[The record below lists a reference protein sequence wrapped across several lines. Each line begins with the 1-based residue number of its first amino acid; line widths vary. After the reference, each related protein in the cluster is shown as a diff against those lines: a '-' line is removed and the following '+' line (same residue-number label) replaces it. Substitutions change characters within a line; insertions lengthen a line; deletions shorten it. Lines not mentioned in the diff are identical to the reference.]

1 MKTFIA
7 LLFAAQSLLIS
18 FAHAA
23 DPYPSRPIK
32 IIVPL
37 APGATAD
44 FLARNLA
51 VELSKSLGQTVIV
64 ENKPGGNQT
73 IGNNEVAKATPD
85 GYTIG
90 LGISSLVIN
99 PYVSKNIPFDV
110 MKDLIPLAM
119 LGIMP
124 GLMTVHPSIPV
135 KTFPEFIAYAKANP
149 GVLAYGQ
156 PGGLSSGHLTMEF
169 LKKEAGIDVLSV
181 PYKGGGPALT
191 DFLGGRFQVFI
202 NSPTA
207 TIPHVKSGAIRA
219 IATTG
224 SKRPPALA
232 DVPTIAESGY
242 PNVVTNEWYALFLPA
257 KTPPAIVNQL
267 NTEIVKI
274 MNSPAM
280 LKKLND
286 IGAETFT
293 DNPEQFAKFIAKEN
307 QFWGKV
313 IQSLNLKP
321 E

>member
-1 MKTFIA
+1 MPPDDREYA
-7 LLFAAQSLLIS
+7 RS

-37 APGATAD
+37 APGAPAD

-156 PGGLSSGHLTMEF
+156 PGGLSSGHLTMEY

>member
-1 MKTFIA
+1 MKLLLGLLIA
-7 LLFAAQSLLIS
+7 LQGFLSPFALG
-18 FAHAA
+18 A
-23 DPYPSRPIK
+23 DPFPNKSIR

-44 FLARNLA
+44 YLARSLA
-51 VELSKSLGQTVIV
+51 VELTKSLGQTVIV
-64 ENKPGGNQT
+64 ENKAGGNQI
-73 IGNNEVAKATPD
+73 IGTNELAKANPD

-90 LGISSLVIN
+90 LAISSLVIN
-99 PYVSKNIPFDV
+99 PYVSKNIPYDA
-110 MKDLIPLAM
+110 MKDFIPLAM

-135 KTFPEFIAYAKANP
+135 KTFPEFIAYAKAHP
-149 GVLAYGQ
+149 GELAYGQ

-169 LKKEAGIDVLSV
+169 LKKEAGIDLLSV

-191 DFLGGRFQVFI
+191 DLLAGRFQAFI

-207 TIPHVKSGAIRA
+207 TLPHVKSGAIRA

-224 SKRPPALA
+224 SRRPSAMA
-232 DVPTIAESGY
+232 DIPTIAESGF

-257 KTPPAIVNQL
+257 KTPAPIVNQL
-267 NTEIVKI
+267 NAEIVKI
-274 MNSPAM
+274 MNSPSM
-280 LKKLND
+280 QKRLID

-307 QFWGKV
+307 QFWGNLIK
-313 IQSLNLKP
+313 SLNIKP

>member
-7 LLFAAQSLLIS
+7 LFLAVQSFCLSLGY
-18 FAHAA
+18 AA
-23 DPYPSRPIK
+23 DPYPSKPIR
-32 IIVPL
+32 IIVPV

-44 FLARNLA
+44 FLARSVA
-51 VELSKSLGQTVIV
+51 GELSKSLGQTVIV
-64 ENKPGGNQT
+64 ENKPGGNQI
-73 IGNNEVAKATPD
+73 IGNNEVAKANPD

-110 MKDLIPLAM
+110 MKDLTPLAM

-156 PGGLSSGHLTMEF
+156 PGGLSSGHLTMEY

-207 TIPHVKSGAIRA
+207 TIPHLKSGAIRA

-224 SKRPPALA
+224 AKRPPALA

-257 KTPPAIVNQL
+257 KTPTVIVNQL

-293 DNPEQFAKFIAKEN
+293 DNPEQFAKFIAKEH

-313 IQSLNLKP
+313 IQSLNIKP

>member
-1 MKTFIA
+1 MKFFIA
-7 LLFAAQSLLIS
+7 IFFASLSLFIS
-18 FAHAA
+18 TGHAA

-44 FLARNLA
+44 FLDRNLA

-156 PGGLSSGHLTMEF
+156 PGGLSSGHLTMEY

>member
-1 MKTFIA
+1 MRIYLGVIFSIFT
-7 LLFAAQSLLIS
+7 LLFSSA
-18 FAHAA
+18 FAA
-23 DPYPSRPIK
+23 DPFPNKPIRF
-32 IIVPL
+32 IVPL

-44 FLARNLA
+44 YLARSLA
-51 VELSKSLGQTVIV
+51 VELSKSIGQPIIV
-64 ENKPGGNQT
+64 ENKPGANQI
-73 IGNNEVAKATPD
+73 IGTSELVKAAPD

-99 PYVSKNIPFDV
+99 PYVSKNIPYDG

-124 GLMTVHPSIPV
+124 GLMTIHPSLPV
-135 KTFPEFIAYAKANP
+135 KTFPEFIAYAKAHP
-149 GVLAYGQ
+149 GELAYGQ

-169 LKKEAGIDVLSV
+169 IKKETGIDILSV

-191 DFLGGRFQVFI
+191 DLLAGRFQAFI

-207 TIPHVKSGAIRA
+207 TLPYVKSGNLRA

-224 SKRPPALA
+224 SKRPSAMA
-232 DVPTIAESGY
+232 DIPTIAESGY
-242 PNVVTNEWYALFLPA
+242 PNLVTNEWYAVFLPA

-267 NTEIVKI
+267 NAEIVKV

-280 LKKLND
+280 LKRLSD

-307 QFWGKV
+307 QFWGNLIK
-313 IQSLNLKP
+313 SLNIKP

>member
-7 LLFAAQSLLIS
+7 SFLALLSSFISLGY
-18 FAHAA
+18 AA
-23 DPYPSRPIK
+23 DPYPSKPIR
-32 IIVPL
+32 IIVPV

-44 FLARNLA
+44 FLARSVA
-51 VELSKSLGQTVIV
+51 GELSKSLGQTVIV
-64 ENKPGGNQT
+64 ENKPGGNQI
-73 IGNNEVAKATPD
+73 IGNNEVAKANPD

-110 MKDLIPLAM
+110 MKDLTPLAM

-135 KTFPEFIAYAKANP
+135 KTFPEFITYAKANP

-156 PGGLSSGHLTMEF
+156 PGGLSSGHLTMEY

-224 SKRPPALA
+224 AKRPLALA

-257 KTPPAIVNQL
+257 KTPAVIVNQL

-293 DNPEQFAKFIAKEN
+293 DNPEQFAKFIAKEH

-313 IQSLNLKP
+313 IQSLNIKP